1 MTDDVVS
8 FRAPLSQHREL
19 SFSPPAGEFRAFR
32 DGPRDINEGVRRR
45 LEKALRRLQR
55 GEEFLEDEPDRASE
69 LIRAALGYARIGQNS
84 AQDAIA
90 RIYLTVLT
98 EQGLAAALPSLVSI
112 FAIPVTLD
120 VVPARFAQPV
130 EAAAYF
136 LIAETLTIAGE
147 QTDATRAH
155 VAAHIAGTNVVIEV
169 SFDDVCEPGTT
180 GRERLALLQP
190 RVEAFDG
197 TLQVVAQPGIGTRLR
212 ATFAPVSG
220 PAPI

>member
-1 MTDDVVS
+1 MTDDVVP
-8 FRAPLSQHREL
+8 FRAPVSQRRESQL
-19 SFSPPAGEFRAFR
+19 RLFR

-45 LEKALRRLQR
+45 LEDALHRLQR
-55 GEEFLEDEPDRASE
+55 GAEFLDDEPDRASE

-84 AQDAIA
+84 TQDVIA
-90 RIYLTVLT
+90 HVYLTVLT
-98 EQGLAAALPSLVSI
+98 DQGLAVAVPSLVPV

-120 VVPARFAQPV
+120 IVATRFAQPA

-155 VAAHIAGTNVVIEV
+155 IAVHLAGPNAVVDV
-169 SFDDVCEPGTT
+169 FFDDAIEADTPG
-180 GRERLALLQP
+180 GERLARLRP

-197 TLQVVAQPGIGTRLR
+197 TLEIVTQPRIGTRLR
-212 ATFAPVSG
+212 ATFPRLSG
-220 PAPI
+220 PHPI